1 MATKLKDISN
11 KKFGKLT
18 ALNIAYRKNYLTYW
32 KCKCDC
38 GNYKIVLLSNLTT
51 GKIQS
56 CGCKYKEMGQSLR
69 KYNKYEI
76 KTDCVELYTFNT
88 NNKFII
94 DLDDF
99 EKIKEY
105 CWFENNYG
113 YIMNRTNHKNIM
125 LHRLITNC
133 PNNKVVDHIDHNTL
147 NNRKSNLKVC
157 TQKENMQNRL
167 IKDNNLLGC
176 YGITKIK
183 RKNNEY
189 YIVQING
196 YKGCYKS
203 FEEAKSVRDK
213 FLFENSKLGETI

>member
-1 MATKLKDISN
+1 MKIKLKDITN

-18 ALNIAYRKNYLTYW
+18 ALNISYRKNNSTYW

-38 GNYKIVLLSNLTT
+38 GNYKDVLLGNLTT

-56 CGCKYKEMGQSLR
+56 CGCKYKERGIALR
-69 KYNKYEI
+69 KHNIYEI
-76 KTDCVELYTFNT
+76 KGDYVELYTFNT
-88 NNKFII
+88 NNKFVI
-94 DLDDF
+94 DFEDL

-105 CWFENNYG
+105 CWFENNKG

-133 PNNKVVDHIDHNTL
+133 PNDKVVDHIDHNTL
-147 NNRKSNLKVC
+147 NNRKSNLKIC
-157 TQKENMQNRL
+157 SQKENMQNRL
-167 IKDNNLLGC
+167 IKNNNLLNC
-176 YGITKIK
+176 YGITKIR

-196 YKGCYKS
+196 YKGCYKN
-203 FEEAKSVRDK
+203 FEDAKLVRDE
-213 FLFENSKLGETI
+213 FLSAK